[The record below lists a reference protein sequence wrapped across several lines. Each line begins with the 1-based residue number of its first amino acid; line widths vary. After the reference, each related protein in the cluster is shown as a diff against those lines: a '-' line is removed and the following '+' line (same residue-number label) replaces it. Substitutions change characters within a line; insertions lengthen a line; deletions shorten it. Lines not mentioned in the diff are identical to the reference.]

1 MRFRFG
7 FQKNYTKSR
16 FYTKFTYTKSSVDC
30 IITSLEPRLFHSK
43 LWYRLEVKND
53 FGVFE
58 IPLGLKYDDKILLD

>member
-30 IITSLEPRLFHSK
+30 TNRK
-43 LWYRLEVKND
+43 LPDVVDET
-53 FGVFE
+53 FE
-58 IPLGLKYDDKILLD
+58 QLVYDRQVLNRGRDG